1 MMRCQKQI
9 HNYSYVTI
17 ATTLDVNEGN
27 DISNLQLVPFD
38 DSQSADKSMKEVPQ
52 AVEKVLAGAVRREMA
67 LEDLCA
73 KRTSEIKH
81 LNRFVQ
87 QYKHERE
94 CNAIIGQTK
103 GG

>member
-17 ATTLDVNEGN
+17 ARTVDVNEGN

-52 AVEKVLAGAVRREMA
+52 VSIMISAAFWINL
-67 LEDLCA
+67 
-73 KRTSEIKH
+73 TS
-81 LNRFVQ
+81 
-87 QYKHERE
+87 
-94 CNAIIGQTK
+94 
-103 GG
+103 